1 MVSVGISLLLA
12 MRVVA
17 HWGAVHHVDQPL
29 FYPIVEVRDCKD
41 QMLSIYADKDLTT
54 PLPNPVTAD
63 QNGVYV
69 YFADTPYVKEKI
81 LFGEETIVNNN
92 CLIRSPENG
101 QTK

>member
-41 QMLSIYADKDLTT
+41 QMLPIYADKDLTV
-54 PLPNPVTAD
+54 PEKNPTTGD
-63 QNGVYV
+63 KNGVYS
-69 YFADTPYVKEKI
+69 YYAETPYVKEKI
-81 LFGEETIVNNN
+81 LLGEETIVNNN

-101 QTK
+101 QIR

>member
-12 MRVVA
+12 MRVVG
-17 HWGAVHHVDQPL
+17 HWGAVHHVDKPL

-41 QMLSIYADKDLTT
+41 QMLPIYADKDLTVQEK
-54 PLPNPVTAD
+54 NPITGD
-63 QNGVYV
+63 QNGVYS
-69 YFADTPYVKEKI
+69 YYAETPYVKEKI

-101 QTK
+101 QH